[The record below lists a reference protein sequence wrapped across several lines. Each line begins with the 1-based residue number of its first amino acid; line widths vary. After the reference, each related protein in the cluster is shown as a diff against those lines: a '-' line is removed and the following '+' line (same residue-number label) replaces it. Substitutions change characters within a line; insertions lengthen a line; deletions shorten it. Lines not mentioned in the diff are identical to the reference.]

1 MGYLVYKVNQSSG
14 KGCDKIKIIS
24 KTDENLYK
32 DIEGLKVIPYNPN
45 YKLEED
51 QIFVIKDVDKFITNK
66 EILENFE
73 TKASTYE
80 ELEAD
85 KWSKV
90 AVLVFSKNNTNYY
103 QRVIGKKYLNTK
115 VVLNFFSKGPQ
126 ITEEVEGITLNSNSF
141 IIYDIKNKKLYFK
154 NFLEVSKIFKG
165 IEILYREAT
174 EEEVK
179 KFFSN
184 DLVDEKSA
192 IGFENITSA
201 KRKKILLALSEL
213 EKGKEIEKL
222 RAYGKKYYPS
232 HFKSDKILVNTL
244 DNIDVLI
251 NVVHEHCYTS
261 EVTNQKKIANS
272 TMDLV

>member
-1 MGYLVYKVNQSSG
+1 MGYLVCKVNQSSG

>member
-1 MGYLVYKVNQSSG
+1 MGYLVCKVNQSSG
-14 KGCDKIKIIS
+14 KSCDKIKIIS
-24 KTDENLYK
+24 KTDENLYT
-32 DIEGLKVIPYNPN
+32 DIDGLKVIPYNPN

-51 QIFVIKDVDKFITNK
+51 QIFVIESADSFITNK

-80 ELEAD
+80 ELEGD

-90 AVLVFSKNNTNYY
+90 AVLVFSNNNKNYY
-103 QRVIGKKYLNTK
+103 QRIIGKKYLNTK
-115 VVLNFFSKGPQ
+115 VVLKFVSTGPQ
-126 ITEEVEGITLNSNSF
+126 ITEEIEGIALNPNSF

-165 IEILYREAT
+165 IEVLYREAT
-174 EEEVK
+174 EDEVK

-184 DLVDEKSA
+184 DLVDKNST

-232 HFKSDKILVNTL
+232 HFESDKILVNSL

>member
-1 MGYLVYKVNQSSG
+1 MGYLVCKVNQSSG
-14 KGCDKIKIIS
+14 KSCDKIKIIS
-24 KTDENLYK
+24 KTDENLYT
-32 DIEGLKVIPYNPN
+32 DIEGLKVISYNPN

-51 QIFVIKDVDKFITNK
+51 QIFVIESADTFITNK

-80 ELEAD
+80 ELEGD

-90 AVLVFSKNNTNYY
+90 AVLVFSNNNKNYY
-103 QRVIGKKYLNTK
+103 QRIIGKKYLNTK
-115 VVLNFFSKGPQ
+115 VVLKFVSTRPQ
-126 ITEEVEGITLNSNSF
+126 ITEEIEGIALNPNSF
-141 IIYDIKNKKLYFK
+141 IIYDIENKKLYFK
-154 NFLEVSKIFKG
+154 NFSEVSKIFKG
-165 IEILYREAT
+165 IEVLYREAT

-232 HFKSDKILVNTL
+232 HFESDKILVNSL